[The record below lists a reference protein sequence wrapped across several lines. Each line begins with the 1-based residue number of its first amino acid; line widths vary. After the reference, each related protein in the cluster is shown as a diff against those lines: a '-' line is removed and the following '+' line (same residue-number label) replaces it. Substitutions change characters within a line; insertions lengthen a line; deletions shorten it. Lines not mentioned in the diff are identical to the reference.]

1 MITPGGKRNPAK
13 ADLGAGTRARRR
25 RINPDCPLAVIRRC
39 NSAGRGVG
47 GASRWGP
54 FGNHTPARR
63 RTSRTSATH
72 AHGICT
78 PAGLWRYPTPTSWGS
93 CGLPPCS
100 SCSCSHGPKYA
111 SRQWRLGPSLRSL
124 RRRHKRPPDG
134 KSRQLRRMAHKQ
146 TLPVAV
152 PQQSHLIT
160 SATASGIT
168 HRLWMMNRP

>member
-78 PAGLWRYPTPTSWGS
+78 PANLWRYLLLRPGDHVGFRLVHHAAAPTARSTPLDNGVSARVSVRFAAATNDRPMGNRANSDVWLTNKHS
-93 CGLPPCS
+93 LWPYHNSRIS
-100 SCSCSHGPKYA
+100 SLLRLRAA
-111 SRQWRLGPSLRSL
+111 SRTGY
-124 RRRHKRPPDG
+124 G
-134 KSRQLRRMAHKQ
+134 
-146 TLPVAV
+146 
-152 PQQSHLIT
+152 
-160 SATASGIT
+160 
-168 HRLWMMNRP
+168 